1 MHKKFDFALSIS
13 SFEHDGLGRYGD
25 PIDPEGDFK
34 AMKNVKDNIL
44 KKGGKLFLSIP
55 IGFDKTV
62 WNLHRIYGEK
72 RFPILIKEFKLID
85 SAGFSDELF
94 QRSDAYGKLSGKQDS
109 EKPFQPIF
117 VLEA

>member
-1 MHKKFDFALSIS
+1 
-13 SFEHDGLGRYGD
+13 
-25 PIDPEGDFK
+25 
-34 AMKNVKDNIL
+34 MKNVKDNIL

-55 IGFDKTV
+55 IGFDKLV

-72 RFPILIKEFKLID
+72 RFPILIEEFKLID

-94 QRSDAYGKLSGKQDS
+94 QRSDIHGKLSGKQDS

-117 VLEA
+117 VLEV